1 MLALRVLILFV
12 IMPGVLLASFCEKA
26 VYVVGKKKPQ
36 VVKACCNGYRYVRDD
51 KKNISCKPI
60 CNEPCSNGSCVSP
73 NTCSC
78 NQGYENL
85 LHMPSK
91 GCVPRCSNKCLN
103 GQCIAPETCSCD
115 AGYQLDKS
123 SGRCAPIC
131 STGCPNGFCES
142 PGKCS
147 CSRGYSLASDQTCV
161 PDSSSSTRTT
171 QPPVTT
177 ESDSFSFTGTTQP
190 QETTMTD
197 YGFIKNWQ
205 ITHLMAIVMLLA
217 LIVLGCLMKLR
228 HRRITSE
235 DFKGEKEVF
244 AADNKLLTID
254 FTSTKN

>member
-1 MLALRVLILFV
+1 
-12 IMPGVLLASFCEKA
+12 
-26 VYVVGKKKPQ
+26 
-36 VVKACCNGYRYVRDD
+36 
-51 KKNISCKPI
+51 
-60 CNEPCSNGSCVSP
+60 
-73 NTCSC
+73 
-78 NQGYENL
+78 
-85 LHMPSK
+85 MPSK